1 MDEEEVNV
9 TPLTKVP
16 WYQRFW
22 GQVLHTGDISGKVLT
37 LIALPSAIAAVIA
50 YYDEFYDVLTEPD
63 VVAKIESVG
72 IRCALAINEDPNTP
86 GLRDLLNSQ
95 CGKAAISTWVGLE
108 LHNEDSIDRTIVA
121 IGARVIF
128 PADIE
133 ISNRKIELTQARI
146 VEDVLQNDFKVHQL
160 IPWRALQLG
169 PGQEVPIEIDL
180 RPFASAQQVP
190 FNEFRA
196 LITADPSPL
205 PGSDVDLEVR
215 ARFSGSEGW
224 QTIGRCKLN
233 YKPDLVAKKAQ
244 SDFIRGYTSSC
255 H

>member
-1 MDEEEVNV
+1 MDVEEANEKPVA
-9 TPLTKVP
+9 KAP

-22 GQVLHTGDISGKVLT
+22 DRVLHTGDISGKVLT
-37 LIALPSAIAAVIA
+37 LIALPSAIAAAVA
-50 YYDEFYDVLTEPD
+50 YYDEFYDVITEPD

-72 IRCALAINEDPNTP
+72 VRCALAINDDPNTA
-86 GLRDLLNSQ
+86 GLRELLNTQ
-95 CGKAAISTWVGLE
+95 CGEAAISTWVGLE
-108 LHNEDSIDRTIVA
+108 LHNEDSIGRTIVA
-121 IGARVIF
+121 IGTLLLF

-133 ISNRKIELTQARI
+133 ISNREIELNQARI

-180 RPFASAQQVP
+180 RPFASAQQVA

-205 PGSDVDLEVR
+205 PGSDVVLEVR
-215 ARFSGSEGW
+215 ARFAGSEGW
-224 QTIGRCKLN
+224 QTIGRCNLN
-233 YKPDLVAKKAQ
+233 IKPDLVAKKAQ
-244 SDFIRGYTSSC
+244 LDFIRGYTSSC